1 MRGAL
6 LTMSG
11 SKLRKGFNSL
21 AANAQRKPSPMLRGA
36 AYFVNRKL
44 AAAWMSW
51 RAYSDEV
58 MRLRRAASGLVHGPK
73 RKAWNRWETFAS
85 EERVANSCHRPP
97 PLPHGH
103 QPTRC
108 RLACR
113 TGRRVAAAAEARS
126 RRDARQRRHESVE
139 PLARRTR
146 GDAQASLRRLWHAP
160 GAATVHAKPGSASPP
175 PFRNRRRLSAR
186 AHPKHS
192 IYFLVAQSF
201 SL

>member
-6 LTMSG
+6 VTMGG

-85 EERVANSCHRPP
+85 EERVANYCHRPP
-97 PLPHGH
+97 PLPHLEWDGGASDARRAWFVLFRVWL
-103 QPTRC
+103 QILTARETA
-108 RLACR
+108 RVLS
-113 TGRRVAAAAEARS
+113 RRVSEAKKAYFS
-126 RRDARQRRHESVE
+126 NKSSYFELQALQINHCSLFLHEMSIV
-139 PLARRTR
+139 
-146 GDAQASLRRLWHAP
+146 
-160 GAATVHAKPGSASPP
+160 
-175 PFRNRRRLSAR
+175 R
-186 AHPKHS
+186 A
-192 IYFLVAQSF
+192 
-201 SL
+201 